1 MSALKTQPQTD
12 EFTVRDHIEREYRK
26 VIAKQSNRAGS
37 DIPGLVADRVA
48 RALSPAE
55 KIEAFDANLRELV
68 RIEVG
73 RIRNR
78 HVPDDDGSASRGG
91 RPNQRWVA
99 TPFDKAVEIARVWK
113 TLGELTVEDCDLAIG
128 EYAARI
134 RGNQV
139 SMQRFEGLRDL
150 LVTEGASKA
159 AELPES
165 ALLELGF

>member
-1 MSALKTQPQTD
+1 MSALKKQPQAD
-12 EFTVRDHIEREYRK
+12 EVTVRDYIEREYRK

-48 RALSPAE
+48 RAMSPAE
-55 KIEAFDANLRELV
+55 KIATFDAHLRELV
-68 RIEVG
+68 RNEVK

-78 HVPDDDGSASRGG
+78 HVPEDDSSASRGG
-91 RPNQRWVA
+91 RVNQRWVA
-99 TPFDKAVEIARVWK
+99 TPFDKAVECGSVWK
-113 TLGELTVEDCDLAIG
+113 TLGELTVADCDLAIDS
-128 EYAARI
+128 YAARI

-139 SMQRFEGLRDL
+139 SLDRFAGLRDL
-150 LVTEGASKA
+150 LVSEGVSKA